1 MFHLHIHMKNLLLSL
16 AASSLLLFTPALS
29 AVANTADAAGV
40 PTVQALT
47 ERWASDYIEGRFVEK
62 KTIAGFPK
70 PLVSSGRFT
79 IDRQTGVVWETLK
92 PFPNTL
98 HFDDKGVHY
107 AGANAASSVSAGDV
121 PAVGHLADMI
131 RGIFAGDLEML
142 SQLFTLTVSLEPA
155 PTVRAQPKEKT
166 LASAIAEIVISGH
179 DSIEKIR
186 LVGAAGDITDLTL
199 TDQIRR

>member
-1 MFHLHIHMKNLLLSL
+1 MKKRLLSL
-16 AASSLLLFTPALS
+16 AASSLLFLTPALNA
-29 AVANTADAAGV
+29 AVNTVGVAVV
-40 PTVQALT
+40 PTVDALT

-70 PLVSSGRFT
+70 PLISSGRFT
-79 IDRQTGVVWETLK
+79 IDRKTGVVWDTLK

-98 HFDDKGVHY
+98 HIDDKGVHY
-107 AGANAASSVSAGDV
+107 AGSNTTSSVSAGDV

-131 RGIFAGDLEML
+131 RGILAGDIDRL

-155 PTVRAQPKEKT
+155 PTVRAKPKEKT
-166 LASAIAEIVISGH
+166 LAGAIAEIVISGH

-186 LVGAAGDITDLTL
+186 LIGATGDITDLTL